1 MYGLRERVPT
11 GSIPVDHDDRPQ
23 MHMIGKVK
31 RKARVEAAYFHRL
44 PDRPAMDLWSQRV
57 HLFQPEV
64 AGGWSK

>member
-1 MYGLRERVPT
+1 MIQAV
-11 GSIPVDHDDRPQ
+11 SKFDDRTQ
-23 MHMIGKVK
+23 MLMIGKVK

-57 HLFQPEV
+57 HLFQPGV